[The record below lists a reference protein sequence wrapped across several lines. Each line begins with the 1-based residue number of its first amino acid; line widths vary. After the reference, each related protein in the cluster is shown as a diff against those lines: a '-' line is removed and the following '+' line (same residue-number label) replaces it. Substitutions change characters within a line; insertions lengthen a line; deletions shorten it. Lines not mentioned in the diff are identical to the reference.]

1 MIKEQTDRSIVSA
14 TIENQGSRLIKK
26 AISPLVT
33 ILPEIGAVCAAFLVG
48 AVILWVVG
56 HPVGDTFYHLFR
68 GAFGCRIA
76 IGTTLTRATPLI
88 FTGLAFSVA
97 FKCGL
102 FNIGAEGQLHV
113 GAFAAAWVGF
123 ALPPLPPVIHITLAF
138 AAGAAAGALWAA
150 VPAVLKAKRG
160 VHEVVTTMML
170 AHVGVL
176 LTRYLVFGPFRGVGP
191 IPHTERIASTAE
203 LARIMP
209 PTQLST
215 ALFIALLFA
224 FAVYLFLWKTS
235 HGYGIRAAGL
245 NPIAAE
251 AGGVPVS
258 RSIILALLL
267 SGALAGLGGTGEI
280 LGVFRR
286 FIDGFSPGLGWMGIG
301 VGLLGRLHPIGVVLA
316 ALLFG
321 ALHVGGI
328 AVDLATGVSRDI
340 TVVMQAL
347 VILFIAAPRLMK
359 FIRKR
364 GQQRWV

>member
-1 MIKEQTDRSIVSA
+1 MIKR
-14 TIENQGSRLIKK
+14 

-48 AVILWVVG
+48 AIILWVTG
-56 HPVGDTFYHLFR
+56 HPVGDTFYHLFH
-68 GAFGCRIA
+68 GAFGSRTA

-97 FKCGL
+97 YKCGL
-102 FNIGAEGQLHV
+102 FNIGAEGQLQV
-113 GAFAAAWVGF
+113 GALAAAYVGF
-123 ALPPLPPVIHITLAF
+123 ALPPMPPVIHIALAL
-138 AAGAAAGALWAA
+138 AAGAAAGVLWAV

-170 AHVGVL
+170 GHVGIL
-176 LTRYLVFGPFRGVGP
+176 LTRYLVFGPLKAVGP
-191 IPHTERIASTAE
+191 IPHTERIVSTAE

-209 PTQLST
+209 PTQLSI
-215 ALFIALLFA
+215 ALFIALFLA
-224 FAVYLFLWKTS
+224 LAVYLFLWKTS
-235 HGYGIRAAGL
+235 LGYGIRAAGL
-245 NPIAAE
+245 NPTAAE

-286 FIDGFSPGLGWMGIG
+286 FVDGFSPGFGWTGIA

-316 ALLFG
+316 AVLFG
-321 ALHVGGI
+321 ALDVGGA
-328 AVDLATGVSRDI
+328 AVDRATGVPRDI
-340 TVVMQAL
+340 TIFMQGM

-364 GQQRWV
+364 GQKR